1 MKKKFVLLML
11 ALTLGFVVSACSE
24 DEAEQETLGFNPTQ
38 TFTYSDIASW
48 DGMVTPIK
56 GSGTG
61 SVVETNDTLGFVTIQ
76 AASDGWGGL
85 ESESITLDLSTNP
98 YVFAQIN
105 ESPDGSNWG
114 MKFVPDNADESGE
127 WGYYLIPDN
136 SMKWNKYA
144 GVDVR
149 KALGEDFVT
158 IYGEEVTGKL
168 WIFAAGG
175 PEATVS
181 VSQIVVTSK
190 LEADLSFQYDEI
202 ATWDGMQ
209 TPVEGSGTGSVV
221 ETNDTLEFVTIQAAS
236 DGWGGLQS
244 VSVTLDL
251 SKNPMLFAQI
261 YESPD
266 GSNWGMK
273 FVPDNVD
280 ESGEWGYY
288 LFEDNSYKWNKYA
301 GVDLRTQL
309 GEDFITLY
317 GEEVTGTLW
326 IFAAGGPEATVSVS
340 QLLVVNTK

>member
-1 MKKKFVLLML
+1 MKKGLFILL
-11 ALTLGFVVSACSE
+11 ALSFGLFITACKE
-24 DEAEQETLGFNPTQ
+24 EADEANLGWNATQ
-38 TFTYSDIASW
+38 TFAYSDIATW
-48 DGMVTPIK
+48 DGMETPVE

-61 SVVETNDTLGFVTIQ
+61 SVSETNTTDEFVTIQ

-85 ESESITLDLSTNP
+85 QSPSITLDLSTNP
-98 YVFAQIN
+98 YIFAQIY

-114 MKFVPDNADESGE
+114 MKFVPDNAGESGE
-127 WGYYLIPDN
+127 WGYYLIEDN

-149 KALGEDFVT
+149 DALGEDFVT
-158 IYGEEVTGKL
+158 LYGEEVTGKL

-175 PEATVS
+175 PTATVS
-181 VSQIVVTSK
+181 VSQIVVVDELT
-190 LEADLSFQYDEI
+190 ADLSFSYSDI
-202 ATWDGMQ
+202 ASWDGMQ
-209 TPVEGSGTGSVV
+209 TPVEGSGTGSVI
-221 ETNDTLEFVTIQAAS
+221 ETNDTEDFVTIQAAS

-244 VSVTLDL
+244 VQVTLDL
-251 SKNPMLFAQI
+251 AKNPFLFAQI

-280 ESGEWGYY
+280 ETGEWGYY

-301 GVDLRTQL
+301 GVDVRAAL
-309 GEDFITLY
+309 GEDFIALY

-326 IFAAGGPEATVSVS
+326 IFAAGGPTATVSVS
-340 QLLVVNTK
+340 QLLVVNTSK